1 MVGSILRNFKQ
12 EKMRKILVLSVV
24 AALTITACKK
34 KLNTVSTVVT
44 ASYPTITIVGAPYI
58 SIPVGGAYT
67 LPSATAYDSF
77 YKERPLVVKNLGTL
91 DNTTPGLYT
100 VTYSAKNSNGFE
112 GTASV
117 YVAVTNVSDTLDLSG
132 WYLRS
137 AVPSK
142 VAFVTKLAR
151 GLFMTSNVG
160 GVDTGTQKSAL
171 VPAIFVVTS
180 LSTLDFGS
188 QITSVGT
195 LTAASEALLLAPADT
210 ELTYI
215 ITNPSSVFSNTA
227 VRNFKKQ

>member
-1 MVGSILRNFKQ
+1 M
-12 EKMRKILVLSVV
+12 KMRKILVLSVV
-24 AALTITACKK
+24 AALAVAGCKK

-67 LPSATAYDSF
+67 LPAATAYDSF

-100 VTYSAKNSNGFE
+100 VTYSARNSNGFE

-117 YVAVTNVSDTLDLSG
+117 YVAVTNVSDTFDLSG

-137 AVPSK
+137 ADPNR
-142 VAFVTKLAR
+142 VAFITKLAR

-160 GVDTGTQKSAL
+160 GADTGDISTGPRVS
-171 VPAIFVVTS
+171 AIFVVPS
-180 LSTLDFGS
+180 LTTVDFGS
-188 QITSVGT
+188 QLTSNGT
-195 LTAASEALLLAPADT
+195 LTAASESLMLAVGDT
-210 ELTYI
+210 EIAYSINLNGFGTQI
-215 ITNPSSVFSNTA
+215 RTFV
-227 VRNFKKQ
+227 KQ